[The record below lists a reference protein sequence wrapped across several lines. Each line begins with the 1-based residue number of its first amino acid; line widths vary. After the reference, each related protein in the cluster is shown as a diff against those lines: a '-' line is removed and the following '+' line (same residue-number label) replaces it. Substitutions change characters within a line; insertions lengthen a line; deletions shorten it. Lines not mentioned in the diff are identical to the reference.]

1 MLAGRSDII
10 AWIIDSIILLCDAD
24 FINRYTGQC
33 IGTIKELAR
42 DIIMRLNSQSALAL

>member
-10 AWIIDSIILLCDAD
+10 AWIIDSIILCDAD

-33 IGTIKELAR
+33 IGTVKELAR
-42 DIIMRLNSQSALAL
+42 DMIVRLNVKVQ